1 MKSLI
6 VIGGGAAGMMGA
18 LCAAMN
24 GASVTLIE
32 KNEKLGKKLYITGKG
47 RCNLTNACE
56 TEDFFKNIVT
66 NQRFM
71 YSSVY
76 GFDQQAVMEL
86 FEQLGLKLKTERG
99 ARVFPESDKS
109 SDVIK
114 ALEKGLKANGVK
126 ILLNTAVRSVNIS
139 DDDPQNKHFEGV
151 TLNDGEGTEL
161 HANACFVATGG
172 LSYPSTGSTGDGY
185 RFGKDAGHRVIETFP
200 SLVGLKT
207 VEDHPMRM
215 EGLSLKNVVLS
226 AHFNGK
232 CIYKEMGELLF
243 THNGVSGPLVLT
255 LSALFTKQ
263 LGSGNTRL
271 FIDLKPALDEKTL
284 DARILKD
291 FAEIPNKMFA
301 NSLDRLLPSSMIP
314 VIVELSGIDPEK
326 RVNSITKQER
336 KKLLDLI
343 KAFPLT
349 VSGIGGYNEAVI
361 TKGGIDVKQIDPAT
375 MESKL
380 VKGLYFIGEV
390 LDVDALTG
398 GFNLQIAW
406 STAHA
411 AALGVTGV

>member
-24 GASVTLIE
+24 GTSVTLIE

-56 TEDFFKNIVT
+56 TSEFFKNVVT
-66 NQRFM
+66 NPKFL

-76 GFDQQAVMEL
+76 GFDAASVMDF
-86 FEQLGLKLKTERG
+86 FEKLGLKLKIERG
-99 ARVFPESDKS
+99 NRVFPDSDKS

-114 ALEKGLKANGVK
+114 ALEKGLREHGVK
-126 ILLNTAVRSVNIS
+126 ILLNTAVKSIKADRTFESVVL
-139 DDDPQNKHFEGV
+139 DDASS
-151 TLNDGEGTEL
+151 TEL
-161 HANACFVATGG
+161 TADGCFIATGG

-185 RFGKDAGHRVIETFP
+185 RLGSSTGHRVTETFP

-207 VEDHPMRM
+207 AEDYPMRM

-226 AHFNGK
+226 ACFNGK
-232 CIYKEMGELLF
+232 TIYKEMGELLF

-255 LSALFTKQ
+255 LSALFTSQ
-263 LGSGNTRL
+263 LRSGKTKL

-284 DARILKD
+284 DDRILKD
-291 FAEIPNKMFA
+291 FSEIPNKVFA
-301 NSLDRLLPSSMIP
+301 NSLNKLLPSSMIP

-326 RVNSITKQER
+326 RVNSINKQER
-336 KKLLDLI
+336 RKLLEII

-349 VSGIGGYNEAVI
+349 VNDTGGYNEAVI
-361 TKGGIDVKQIDPAT
+361 TKGGIDVKQVDPAT

-380 VKGLYFIGEV
+380 IKGLYFIGEV

-411 AALGVTGV
+411 AAEGFSLE